1 MRVLVACDKF
11 KDSLSAAEACDAIGI
26 ALRRNDPAA
35 IVDVCPITDGG
46 DGFTDVLTR
55 SAGGTLERPTV
66 RGPRGGVTEAQIG
79 FVAAENLPVNVRTQ
93 LGVEAQ
99 GRIAIVAMA
108 DASGLALLAPAER
121 DVWQTD
127 TRGTGELLRAAAD
140 AGARAIMLGIGGSA
154 TNDLGLGA
162 LTSLGLELRDEQGSA
177 LSAQPVNWTKVARL
191 AGAVAT
197 LPPVFIACD
206 VTNPLLGPNGAAA
219 VYGPQKGLHRDEV
232 AKLDHAA
239 ARMALLLCSHCGKP
253 DTLMDEPGAGAAG
266 GLGFGLCVAVNATLV
281 PGFDFVARWL
291 DLDARIAAA
300 EVVITG
306 EGRFDETSL
315 SGKGPAGVVER
326 ALASGKSV
334 HVFAGDVTGAA
345 LKVPRFAAHA
355 ITPAGTP
362 LEQALRDARQ
372 NLTRAVERVFRPT
385 R

>member
-11 KDSLSAAEACDAIGI
+11 KDSLSAAEACNVIAD
-26 ALRRNDPAA
+26 ALRRNDPAV

-55 SAGGTLERPTV
+55 SAAGTVEQHAV
-66 RGPRGGVTEAQIG
+66 RGPRGGAIEAPIG
-79 FVAAENLPVNVRTQ
+79 VIAAGNLPANVRTH
-93 LGVEAQ
+93 LDVGTEERV
-99 GRIAIVAMA
+99 AILAMA
-108 DASGLALLAPAER
+108 DASGLALLPPAER

-127 TRGTGELLRAAAD
+127 TRGTGELLRRAAD
-140 AGARAIMLGIGGSA
+140 AGASAIVLGIGGSA

-162 LTSLGLELRDEQGSA
+162 LLSVGLELRDGQGSA
-177 LSAQPVNWTKVARL
+177 LSAQPANWTKVARL
-191 AGAVAT
+191 AGVIAT

-219 VYGPQKGLHRDEV
+219 IYGPQKGLHRDEV

-266 GLGFGLCVAVNATLV
+266 GLGFGLRVAVNATLV

-300 EVVITG
+300 DVVLTG
-306 EGRFDETSL
+306 EGRFDETSR
-315 SGKGPAGVVER
+315 SGKGPAGIVER
-326 ALASGKSV
+326 ALAAGKPV
-334 HVFAGDVTGAA
+334 HVFAGAVSGTT
-345 LKVPRFAAHA
+345 LNVPRFAAHA
-355 ITPAGTP
+355 ITPAGMP
-362 LEQALRDARQ
+362 LGQALRDARQ
-372 NLTRAVERVFRPT
+372 NLAGAVEQVFR
-385 R
+385 RAR